1 MQTRVMA
8 KDPLAVDGNV
18 SDKMSTSFTTFASS
32 SSSSSTYG
40 TDDASTDAMLGDS
53 ARSSDAEVRR
63 RTSPVI
69 ASISDF
75 EDDDGAVSAANNAV
89 VNGSESEGDF
99 EVIPQSNVVANVET
113 LSDGCANGRDDGG
126 HNHPMRLY
134 IRLNNGREADCN

>member
-1 MQTRVMA
+1 MQTRVTA
-8 KDPLAVDGNV
+8 KNPLAVDGNV
-18 SDKMSTSFTTFASS
+18 SGKICSSFTTFASS

-53 ARSSDAEVRR
+53 ARSSDAEVR
-63 RTSPVI
+63 SPVI

-89 VNGSESEGDF
+89 IYGSESEGDF
-99 EVIPQSNVVANVET
+99 EVIPQSNVVSNVET
-113 LSDGCANGRDDGG
+113 LSEGCANGGDDG
-126 HNHPMRLY
+126 HIHPMRLY